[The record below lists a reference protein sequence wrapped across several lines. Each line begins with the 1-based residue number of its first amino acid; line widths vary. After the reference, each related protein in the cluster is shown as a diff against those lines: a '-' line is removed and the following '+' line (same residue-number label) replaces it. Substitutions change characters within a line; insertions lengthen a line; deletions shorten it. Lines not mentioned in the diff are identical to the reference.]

1 MANKERLE
9 EIIQR
14 EVALIVQTDLK
25 DPKIGFVT
33 ITDVELSKDKSVA
46 TIYVTFLGSENRNV
60 AGLKALQQAKGY
72 IRTAL
77 SKFLTIRRAPELIFE
92 IDEAIENGQKIEKII
107 ASIKDSH
114 NDQD

>member
-1 MANKERLE
+1 MAKKERLE

-14 EVALIVQTDLK
+14 EVATIVHTDLK

-46 TIYVTFLGSENRNV
+46 TIYVTFLGSKNRND
-60 AGLKALQQAKGY
+60 AGLRALTQAKGF

-77 SKFLTIRRAPELIFE
+77 SKILTIRRVPELIFE

-107 ASIKDSH
+107 ASIKEEQHD
-114 NDQD
+114 